1 MIFLLVVH
9 REGKEKKIAQRGF
22 KGIATVI
29 LRKKHEQL
37 ETEAAALLLISL
49 FKFRVWL
56 MGSVQHS
63 LSFNITLSSW
73 LGSCCICRCLQRAK
87 VA

>member
-9 REGKEKKIAQRGF
+9 RAGKDKKKIAQRGF

-37 ETEAAALLLISL
+37 ETKAAALLLISL
-49 FKFRVWL
+49 L
-56 MGSVQHS
+56 PVQVQS
-63 LSFNITLSSW
+63 LADG
-73 LGSCCICRCLQRAK
+73 LGSAFTQL
-87 VA
+87 

>member
-9 REGKEKKIAQRGF
+9 RASKEKKIAQRGF

-56 MGSVQHS
+56 GSAFTQ
-63 LSFNITLSSW
+63 L
-73 LGSCCICRCLQRAK
+73 
-87 VA
+87 